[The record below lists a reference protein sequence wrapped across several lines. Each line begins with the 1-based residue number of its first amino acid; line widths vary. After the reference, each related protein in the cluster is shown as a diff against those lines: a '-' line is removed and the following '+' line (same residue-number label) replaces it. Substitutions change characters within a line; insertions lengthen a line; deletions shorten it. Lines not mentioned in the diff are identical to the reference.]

1 MKRSRMLRAGGPE
14 AARRRWRRAGLGLLG
29 LVLLASLAVNAA
41 LWQAASGFY
50 LDVQALRLQ
59 PLEEDRVRASNLQPA
74 TPGRRLW
81 VFHGDSRAAAWP
93 APALEGHE
101 FRNLG
106 VGGQTSAQVLQRVSS
121 QLLPLRPD
129 VVVLQVGINDLK
141 TIALFPDRR
150 DSIVADLGSN
160 IDRIVDAA
168 RGIGAQVVLTTIF
181 PRSARLDLARRPF
194 WSDDV
199 DQAVTELN
207 RRIAS
212 RAGPG
217 VTVFDAATILSDD
230 HGQVRAELA
239 RDLLHLLPP
248 GYDLLN
254 QALLRQLEAKQTR

>member
-1 MKRSRMLRAGGPE
+1 MTGRP
-14 AARRRWRRAGLGLLG
+14 ARRRAWQVLGWAVAALLLSG
-29 LVLLASLAVNAA
+29 SLALNAA
-41 LWQAASGFY
+41 LWRAASGFY
-50 LDVQALRLQ
+50 ADVQALRLE
-59 PLEEDRVRASNLQPA
+59 PLEQSRVRARNLSPR
-74 TPGRRLW
+74 TPGLRLW

-93 APALEGHE
+93 APGLEGHE

-106 VGGQTSAQVLQRVSS
+106 IGGQTSAQVLQRVLE
-121 QLLPLRPD
+121 QLLPLDPD

-150 DSIVADLGSN
+150 DD
-160 IDRIVDAA
+160 IVDELDRNIGRIAEA
-168 RGIGAQVVLTTIF
+168 VRGAGAELVLTTIF

-199 DQAVTELN
+199 DRAVLELN

-217 VTVFDAATILSDD
+217 IMVFDSAALLVDEQ
-230 HGQVRAELA
+230 GQVRAEMA

-248 GYDLLN
+248 AYDLLN
-254 QALLRQLEAKQTR
+254 RALLQQLEAKQTR